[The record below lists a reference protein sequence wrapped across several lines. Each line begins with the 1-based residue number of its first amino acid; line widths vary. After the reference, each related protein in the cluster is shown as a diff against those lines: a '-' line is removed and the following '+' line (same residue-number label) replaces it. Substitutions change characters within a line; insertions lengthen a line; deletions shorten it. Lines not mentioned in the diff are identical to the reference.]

1 MASLSLQGLVKSY
14 GQTRVVHGIDL
25 DVADG
30 EFIVLVGPSGCGKST
45 TLRMIAGLESVTEG
59 NLRIGER
66 VVNRLEPKDRDIAMV
81 FQNYA
86 LYPHMSVYR
95 NIAFGLL
102 AAKRPKD
109 EIERK
114 VRRAAEML
122 GLTEYL
128 QRRPNELSGG
138 QRQRV
143 AMGRAIVRDPS
154 VFLFDEP
161 LSNLD
166 AQLRGQV
173 RTEIKRLHQTLRT
186 TTVYV
191 THDQVEAMTLADRIV
206 IMRDGR
212 IEQVGTPLDVFHA
225 PASVFVAGFIGTPT
239 MNLLTLPV
247 ERGDGGTSLVLG
259 DGATAPR
266 IPVLS
271 STVGARERVVFG
283 VRPDDLRVGPIA
295 SGSVP
300 RHGEV
305 RFEAV
310 VIIAEPLGATTQ
322 VTLHA
327 HGHELVGMAD
337 GRLLPA
343 SGETVSVAI
352 DPMASHLFDP
362 EGRRLGAQPM
372 AYPGL
377 A

>member
-1 MASLSLQGLVKSY
+1 MS
-14 GQTRVVHGIDL
+14 RN
-25 DVADG
+25 G

-45 TLRMIAGLESVTEG
+45 TLRMIAGLESVTAG
-59 NLRIGER
+59 TLRIGDR

-86 LYPHMSVYR
+86 LYPHMSVFK

-109 EIERK
+109 EIETK
-114 VRRAAEML
+114 VKRAAEML
-122 GLTEYL
+122 GLTAYL
-128 QRRPNELSGG
+128 DRRPSELSGG

-186 TTVYV
+186 TTIYV

-225 PASVFVAGFIGTPT
+225 PASMFVAGFIGTPT
-239 MNLLTLPV
+239 MNFMTLPV
-247 ERGDGGTSLVLG
+247 ARDGAAAVLRLG
-259 DGATAPR
+259 DGAA
-266 IPVLS
+266 IPVS
-271 STVGARERVVFG
+271 PAIAGARERIVAG
-283 VRPDDLRVGPIA
+283 IRPDDLRVEMAGPGA
-295 SGSVP
+295 ALRP
-300 RHGEV
+300 GEV
-305 RFEAV
+305 RFEGT
-310 VIIAEPLGATTQ
+310 VIIAEPLGTATQ

-327 HGHELVGMAD
+327 HGHGARRHGRWPPSAD
-337 GRLLPA
+337 QRRDRRRHDRHGARPFLRSRGTTPA
-343 SGETVSVAI
+343 RVDA
-352 DPMASHLFDP
+352 A
-362 EGRRLGAQPM
+362 RRSRGA
-372 AYPGL
+372 
-377 A
+377 